1 MVLLVCKLSFD
12 FEVGGVRRGLLRAR
26 AGAKVSRGLGNAG
39 GLLLRSV
46 GVSITIAS
54 NSL

>member
-1 MVLLVCKLSFD
+1 MILIVCKLSFD
-12 FEVGGVRRGLLRAR
+12 FEVGGVCRGLLRAR
-26 AGAKVSRGLGNAG
+26 AGVKVSCGLRNAG

-46 GVSITIAS
+46 RISITIGS